1 VGHTALADLPA
12 SPPPLPAPVVDSHTH
27 LDITADRSDLT
38 VALNLARAA
47 EAGVSHVIDVG
58 VDVASSRACAANA
71 ERFGPVQAAV
81 AIHPN
86 DAPGLADLDADL
98 AAIAELAALP
108 QVRAVGETGL
118 DYYRTREAA
127 ARAVQ
132 HTSFRAHI
140 AIAKET
146 SKALVIHD
154 REAHGDILA
163 VLADAG
169 APERVVFH
177 CFSGDE
183 SMARLCAEHGWYV
196 SFAGNVTFRNA
207 RDLQAAAAVV
217 PQNLLLVETDAP
229 FLTPMP
235 ERGRRNAPYLLPH
248 TVRFLAQLRGE
259 DLEGLCGA
267 LTRNAD
273 AVFGPL

>member
-1 VGHTALADLPA
+1 MAHTALADLPPA
-12 SPPPLPAPVVDSHTH
+12 PEPLPAPVVDSHTH

-47 EAGVSHVIDVG
+47 QAGVSHMIDVG
-58 VDVASSRACAANA
+58 VDVATSRACAANA
-71 ERFGPVQAAV
+71 ERFGPVWAAV

-86 DAPGLADLDADL
+86 DAPELPDLDEGI
-98 AAIAELAALP
+98 AAIADLAALP

-118 DYYRTREAA
+118 DYYRTRDAA
-127 ARAVQ
+127 AQAVQ

-140 AIAKET
+140 AIAKAAG
-146 SKALVIHD
+146 KALVIHD
-154 REAHGDILA
+154 REAHADILA
-163 VLADAG
+163 VLADG
-169 APERVVFH
+169 APDRVVFH

-183 SMARLCAEHGWYV
+183 AMARLCAEHGWYV

-217 PQNLLLVETDAP
+217 PQELMLVETDAP
-229 FLTPMP
+229 YLTPMP

-248 TVRFLAQLRGE
+248 TVRFLADLRGE

-273 AVFGPL
+273 VVFGPL